1 MKTTYTCKYCNK
13 QWNTNQARNGHQNR
27 CMLNPKR
34 NQTIKKTSQ
43 TLKNR
48 ASTNK
53 VDKMIYRIQCAKC
66 GKKFQLQLTQ
76 HLYNSGKYR
85 KNCSRACANSRTWT
99 EQDKLKKSTANKNSE
114 NHKLASLKHIKYESV
129 HICLFC
135 KGQFK
140 TRNKN
145 KKFCNRECQN
155 SGQKLGLFHITSPLG
170 GYRKGSGIGK
180 SGWYKG
186 IYCDSSWQ
194 LAYVIYH
201 LEHGLN
207 VSRNKQKRTYIWNNE
222 QHIYIPDFITD
233 QGLVQIK
240 GYKNKQWNEK
250 YKQNPD
256 IKVLYKQQ
264 IKPYLDY
271 TIKKYGND
279 FIRLYQGNP
288 YNKKL
293 NACAICGAP
302 CINICCSKSCGGKYS
317 RRINVISNPKGVNQ
331 YSKVN
336 R

>member
-1 MKTTYTCKYCNK
+1 MQKSYACKYCNK
-13 QWNTNQARNGHQNR
+13 QFNSNQARNGHQNW
-27 CMLNPKR
+27 CKLNPS
-34 NQTIKKTSQ
+34 IKERKQKLS
-43 TLKNR
+43 
-48 ASTNK
+48 S
-53 VDKMIYRIQCAKC
+53 KMKGTVYGPRSIKLEYSIQCAKC
-66 GKKFQLQLTQ
+66 GKQFTLELTQ
-76 HLYNSGKYR
+76 KQYNSGKYR
-85 KNCSRACANSRTWT
+85 KNCSRACANSKTWT
-99 EQDKLKKSTANKNSE
+99 EQDKLKKSIANKNSE
-114 NHKLASLKHIKYESV
+114 KHKLASLKHIKYESV

-207 VSRNKQKRTYIWNNE
+207 ISRNKQKRTYIWNNE

-250 YKQNPD
+250 YKNNTD

-271 TIKKYGND
+271 VVNKYGSN
-279 FIRLYQGNP
+279 FIELYEGNP
-288 YNKKL
+288 HNKK
-293 NACAICGAP
+293 NNNCIICGNP
-302 CINICCSKSCGGKYS
+302 CINLCCSRSCGMKYS
-317 RRINVISNPKGVNQ
+317 RTINKVPNPKGINQ
-331 YSKVN
+331 YSNHIV
-336 R
+336 